1 MGRVFFDFESAHVV
15 IPFQLWS
22 CCFFIFPIRCLQYRG
37 CSCVCP
43 AVCKLHF
50 CLIRPLKLAA
60 SFLENSPTKYKIRS
74 VDWVNPY
81 KFLAFYH
88 FWYLW
93 QDLNFLMKK
102 PIRYTS
108 RQWPLDNCPH
118 FLRSDTKMAASIAAL
133 YDDGTLQSKGRCHHL
148 QRHHFG
154 HGEALA
160 DLGGFQT
167 LFFVR

>member
-1 MGRVFFDFESAHVV
+1 MWWFTSSMKPLLFYV
-15 IPFQLWS
+15 
-22 CCFFIFPIRCLQYRG
+22 PIRCLQYRG

-43 AVCKLHF
+43 AVMQTAFLPHPTSQIGGF
-50 CLIRPLKLAA
+50 
-60 SFLENSPTKYKIRS
+60 FLENSPTKNTILS
-74 VDWVNPY
+74 VDWVNSY

-93 QDLNFLMKK
+93 QDPNVLMKT

-133 YDDGTLQSKGRCHHL
+133 YDDGTLQSEGRCHHL
-148 QRHHFG
+148 QCHHFG

-160 DLGGFQT
+160 KIGWLST
-167 LFFVR
+167 AFFVR